1 MIDVFN
7 EIIERLEE
15 LPYEEW
21 LVTIQDYI
29 VSDIQ
34 LAYRVLRHIAF
45 NHDDSSWRFNAIQ
58 ILIDS
63 NLLCSPQTTSLSG
76 SPTLM
81 AFELGLSQEF
91 MQKIHLIP
99 FCFVIGNMSFINGP
113 VNNVG

>member
-1 MIDVFN
+1 MIDVFD
-7 EIIERLEE
+7 EIIERLGG

-63 NLLCSPQTTSLSG
+63 NLLRKEDVSSMLETEDDEEIIGLLQNTTD
-76 SPTLM
+76 
-81 AFELGLSQEF
+81 
-91 MQKIHLIP
+91 
-99 FCFVIGNMSFINGP
+99 SF
-113 VNNVG
+113 